1 MTPPCQSDVRLLLL
15 RVDDKLQARD
25 SLGDWHD
32 AKIISVHGADPRL
45 VLLSGAW
52 VERAR
57 QLQLRDVAVQAACS
71 AKQISWDGTFTR
83 QFIKYQ
89 NSSNQMKSGCSGGPG
104 LNAAAKVIFPARGDH
119 RHRVG
124 VLPTRRSRLSKRCV
138 ALPVARCPCSKN
150 KWTYEPIEAA
160 DEPLGT

>member
-1 MTPPCQSDVRLLLL
+1 
-15 RVDDKLQARD
+15 
-25 SLGDWHD
+25 
-32 AKIISVHGADPRL
+32 
-45 VLLSGAW
+45 
-52 VERAR
+52 
-57 QLQLRDVAVQAACS
+57 
-71 AKQISWDGTFTR
+71 
-83 QFIKYQ
+83 
-89 NSSNQMKSGCSGGPG
+89 MKSGCSGGPG

-160 DEPLGT
+160 DEPHPLPSVPTEATDLTDQTGIGKVVISIKGYVISIKGYACAHGCMPSTRTRAVARGRYATWTRTHASGCNACGAGSRRRPRCVRAASCVAL